1 MKKLLLFLI
10 LTRAARAQ
18 WIVHDPVN
26 TAVNTAIQAGQAANQ
41 VEILRQWAA
50 NLDQLNRQLGQ
61 LQAQLIE
68 QRGIRQ
74 TMGDPAA
81 AGGRVSLTDLAPGDF
96 TRSYA
101 ETASALRSLARAVD
115 SLKNTAQGIFEELDD
130 RTVLNQPFA
139 RQTAPYQRYA
149 VVEQHARNL
158 DAVFSGTDARLAVLR
173 GDLGDT
179 VQQLKAAPVF
189 EDNEKTMAALH
200 ARIAGCRAVLDAV
213 GEKDLEGWAAK
224 KVSPP
229 WMGGKWVRGDHY
241 LHQLAIPNFHFHV
254 VTAYSILRHNGVPL
268 GKSDYI
274 GGLPMND

>member
-179 VQQLKAAPVF
+179 VQQLKAAPTQAEV
-189 EDNEKTMAALH
+189 DKLH
-200 ARIAGCRAVLDAV
+200 AKIAVLNGQIAAGEAQRQDAAAQLQAQQV
-213 GEKDLEGWAAK
+213 LNDNQAAK
-224 KVSPP
+224 ERQDLLEKQIAEEGRTFAAVNAWQQSVS
-229 WMGGKWVRGDHY
+229 
-241 LHQLAIPNFHFHV
+241 LAP
-254 VTAYSILRHNGVPL
+254 TRYTP
-268 GKSDYI
+268 
-274 GGLPMND
+274 